1 MMTTLKSL
9 ALGLAS
15 ALVFALPA
23 SADNTGLAVTGTLAL
38 GPNGSAGGQ
47 YWSPQNTTIGGGVE
61 YTFNDVFHEV
71 SADFNPNHLHIQD
84 NVFLGSSGW
93 EMTFTTPGGFTGLSL
108 ISDTFTPGLT
118 YSLNAGTIVV
128 DWAGNLSTPFHTYN
142 AIFDVTAAV
151 PEPATYGMLLAGVGL
166 LGFAARRKAAPRA

>member
-1 MMTTLKSL
+1 MTTLKSL
-9 ALGLAS
+9 ALALAS

-23 SADNTGLAVTGTLAL
+23 SADNTGLVVTGTLAL
-38 GPNGSAGGQ
+38 GPNGSLGGQ
-47 YWSPQNTTIGGGVE
+47 FWSPQTATIGGGVE
-61 YTFNDVFHEV
+61 YTFNDIFHEV

-84 NVFLGSSGW
+84 NLFLGSTGW

-108 ISDTFTPGLT
+108 ISDTFVPGLT

-128 DWAGNLSTPFHTYN
+128 DWAGDVTPPFHTYN

-151 PEPATYGMLLAGVGL
+151 PEPATYGMLLAGFGL